1 MTNFNNIYRRLT
13 STVEKAIQY
22 DSTSTYTP
30 SFDECMDRFLD
41 KGIVFSEK
49 SDSINHGTFSF
60 TNGEL
65 EGIYVIASVETYS
78 KYAGGVGAGIGNIY
92 SNTETALKAFEAAQG
107 NIFNFGRISVD
118 GIEVANNISSGSE
131 LFLSSIMKIEDISTD
146 DDRLRDKGI
155 IESSYLRYSDSE
167 GERLALEN
175 IPTGFSF
182 LKKLINHY
190 SSGVL
195 GTTSSFGE
203 VVDRLIDKGLV
214 IKINPTHV
222 CVASVETYLKL
233 AEAVG

>member
-30 SFDECMDRFLD
+30 SFDECMNRVLE

-65 EGIYVIASVETYS
+65 EGFYIIASVETYL
-78 KYAGGVGAGIGNIY
+78 KYAEAVGAGIGNIY
-92 SNTETALKAFEAAQG
+92 SSNETALKAFESAG
-107 NIFNFGRISVD
+107 TSPGGRISVD

-131 LFLSSIMKIEDISTD
+131 LFLSSIMKIEDISIYD
-146 DDRLRDKGI
+146 EIHREKGI

-167 GERLALEN
+167 GERLALEE

-195 GTTSSFGE
+195 GTASGFGE
-203 VVDRLIDKGLV
+203 VVDRILDKGLV
-214 IKINPTHV
+214 IKINPTYV

-233 AEAVG
+233 AEGVG

>member
-1 MTNFNNIYRRLT
+1 
-13 STVEKAIQY
+13 
-22 DSTSTYTP
+22 
-30 SFDECMDRFLD
+30 MDRVLD

-65 EGIYVIASVETYS
+65 EGIYVIASVETYL
-78 KYAGGVGAGIGNIY
+78 KCAEVVGAGIGNIY
-92 SNTETALKAFEAAQG
+92 SSNETALKAFEVAG
-107 NIFNFGRISVD
+107 TSPGGRISVD

-131 LFLSSIMKIEDISTD
+131 LFLSSIMKIEDISIYD
-146 DDRLRDKGI
+146 EIHRERGI

-167 GERLALEN
+167 GERLALEG

-203 VVDRLIDKGLV
+203 VVDRLLDKGLV
-214 IKINPTHV
+214 IQINPTYV

-233 AEAVG
+233 AEGVG

>member
-30 SFDECMDRFLD
+30 SFAECMDRVLD

-65 EGIYVIASVETYS
+65 EGIYVIASVETYLR
-78 KYAGGVGAGIGNIY
+78 YAEAVGAGIGNIY
-92 SNTETALKAFEAAQG
+92 SSNETALKAFEVAG
-107 NIFNFGRISVD
+107 TSPGGRISVD

-131 LFLSSIMKIEDISTD
+131 LFLSSIMKIEDISIYD
-146 DDRLRDKGI
+146 EIHREKGI

-167 GERLALEN
+167 GMERLALEE

-195 GTTSSFGE
+195 GTASGFGE

-214 IKINPTHV
+214 IQINPTYV

>member
-13 STVEKAIQY
+13 STVEKTIQY

-30 SFDECMDRFLD
+30 SFDECMDRVLE

-65 EGIYVIASVETYS
+65 EGFYIIASVETYL
-78 KYAGGVGAGIGNIY
+78 KYAEALGAGIGNIY
-92 SNTETALKAFEAAQG
+92 SSNNTALKAFEVAG
-107 NIFNFGRISVD
+107 TSPGGRISVD

-131 LFLSSIMKIEDISTD
+131 LFLSSIMKIEDISID

-167 GERLALEN
+167 GMERLALEE

-195 GTTSSFGE
+195 GTASGFGQ
-203 VVDRLIDKGLV
+203 VVDRILDKGLV
-214 IKINPTHV
+214 IQIHPTLV
-222 CVASVETYLKL
+222 CVGSVETYLKL

>member
-30 SFDECMDRFLD
+30 SFAECMDRVLD

-49 SDSINHGTFSF
+49 PDSINHGTFSF

-65 EGIYVIASVETYS
+65 EGIYVIASVETYLR
-78 KYAGGVGAGIGNIY
+78 YAEALGAGIGNIY
-92 SNTETALKAFEAAQG
+92 SSNETALKAFEAAG
-107 NIFNFGRISVD
+107 TSPGGRISVD

-131 LFLSSIMKIEDISTD
+131 LFLSSIMKIEDISIYD
-146 DDRLRDKGI
+146 EIHRERGI

-167 GERLALEN
+167 GMERLALEQ

-195 GTTSSFGE
+195 GTASSFGE
-203 VVDRLIDKGLV
+203 VVDRILDKGLV
-214 IKINPTHV
+214 IQINHTYV
-222 CVASVETYLKL
+222 CVANVKTYLRF
-233 AEAVG
+233 EQPT

>member
-13 STVEKAIQY
+13 STTEKEKLDNPQQ
-22 DSTSTYTP
+22 TYAE
-30 SFDECMDRFLD
+30 SMDRVLD

-65 EGIYVIASVETYS
+65 EGIYVIASVETYL
-78 KYAGGVGAGIGNIY
+78 KYAEALGAGIGNIY
-92 SNTETALKAFEAAQG
+92 SNTETALKAFEVAG
-107 NIFNFGRISVD
+107 TSPGGRISVD

-131 LFLSSIMKIEDISTD
+131 LFLSSIMKIEDISID
-146 DDRLRDKGI
+146 DDRLREKGI

-167 GERLALEN
+167 GMERLQLEQ

-182 LKKLINHY
+182 LKKLINHH

-203 VVDRLIDKGLV
+203 VVDRILDKGLV
-214 IKINPTHV
+214 IKIQPTHV